1 MRRARTRRGIVVSVA
16 ATATVL
22 SMAGTGLERGD
33 PPSVVAGGSLV
44 AFVFLW
50 WLYWGIVA
58 FARVVWESSSR
69 PATPSFARAVQSRGA
84 RTQLRHDPNAGF
96 LHDRGFMFRR
106 RHWFVGTGC
115 PPVEIPPDHYERLL
129 AVQVDR
135 PVEVARLAPRT
146 WWLFEGE
153 VYWENEGYESDD
165 VKALIRQRERQKQRK
180 LEHARA
186 AMVAEESGSRRAREG
201 IPQDVRMSVWKR
213 DAGRCVE
220 CGRSELLEFDHVIPL
235 ALGGSNT
242 ANNLQLLCADCNR
255 AKGGAL

>member
-16 ATATVL
+16 GIISVL
-22 SMAGTGLERGD
+22 AMARASLEQGD
-33 PPSVVAGGSLV
+33 PPFVVASGSLIG
-44 AFVFLW
+44 FVFLW
-50 WLYWGIVA
+50 WLYWGLVA
-58 FARVVWESSSR
+58 LVRRAWENASR
-69 PATPSFARAVQSRGA
+69 PDTPTFARAVQARGA

-115 PPVEIPPDHYERLL
+115 PPVEIPGDTFGHLS
-129 AVQVDR
+129 AAQQDA
-135 PVEVARLAPRT
+135 PVAVARLEPRT

-153 VYWENEGYESDD
+153 FYWENEGYDSGD

-180 LEHARA
+180 LEHAHA
-186 AMVAEESGSRRAREG
+186 VMAAEETGSRRSREG
-201 IPQDVRMSVWKR
+201 IPQDVRMTVWKR
-213 DAGRCVE
+213 DGGRCVQ
-220 CGRSELLEFDHVIPL
+220 CGRGELLEFDHVIPL

-242 ANNLQLLCADCNR
+242 EKNLQLLCADCNR